1 MKRIGLIFALLLMLC
16 ITVLP
21 GAAYA
26 ESSELGLPLAV
37 DTTGTLDIDELND
50 IASRLNELKSE
61 YDTDIVFVISDNF
74 DSSDIREAADDYFGY
89 NGYGPDGILYLVSPS
104 KRKYA
109 FSTTGT
115 AIKIFNIDALKYI
128 NEKILD
134 ELEDSNYYGVASVYA
149 ESCGEVL
156 EAAASGKSFKKKA
169 TPLYVY
175 GGIFLIPLAVAFILM
190 HSKLSTM
197 KTAVKSDG
205 AASYVKDN
213 SMKLN
218 RMNDIFMYSTISKT
232 VKPKENENRGET
244 HTSSSGREHGGM
256 SGSF

>member
-1 MKRIGLIFALLLMLC
+1 MKRIGSIFALLLMLC

-26 ESSELGLPLAV
+26 ESSQLGLPLAV

-50 IASRLNELKSE
+50 IDLRLNELKSE
-61 YDTDIVFVISDNF
+61 YDSDIVFVISDNF
-74 DSSDIREAADDYFGY
+74 DSSDIREAADDYFDY

-115 AIKIFNIDALKYI
+115 AVDVFNTEALEYI

-134 ELEDSNYYGVASVYA
+134 ELEYGNYYGAASVYA

-156 EAAASGKSFKKKA
+156 EAAAIGKSFKKKA
-169 TPLYVY
+169 NPLFIY
-175 GGIFLIPLAVAFILM
+175 GGIFLIPLVVAFILM
-190 HSKLSTM
+190 YSKLSAM
-197 KTAVKSDG
+197 KTAVKSDS

-213 SMKLN
+213 SMKIN
-218 RMNDIFMYSTISKT
+218 RMNDIFMYSTISRT
-232 VKPKENENRGET
+232 VKPKENESRGGT